1 MKKHSTIYIIGL
13 IISVILIGLYF
24 INTSNAFC
32 ILSCSIGAS
41 LIGAVALAFFL
52 ELSDKNKKKEDIST
66 FRKEKLTQ
74 IKSYLT
80 RVTEITIRK
89 FYNLNSD
96 KLEKD
101 KVYAVKYNDIK
112 DILINEY
119 TNFEI
124 SSYEQGVYNQQIID
138 FYNDGFSILDTIV
151 SMVNKIISQEDL
163 LVINKIF
170 TKEEIEILRTTTVTL
185 PVVDKNSLE
194 LTIYNVTFI
203 IDQLLNIPEIS
214 ILKDYYGV
222 YSVNDHRMAICDNN
236 KQPVIRPLNIIF
248 KLDESIRN
256 GEELIKTKEN
266 NNG

>member
-32 ILSCSIGAS
+32 ILSCSTGAS

-52 ELSDKNKKKEDIST
+52 EISDKKRKKEEIAT
-66 FRKEKLTQ
+66 FRKEKLNL

-80 RVTEITIRK
+80 RVLEITIRK
-89 FYNLNSD
+89 FYNLYSD

-101 KVYAVKYNDIK
+101 KVYAIKYNDIK
-112 DILINEY
+112 DILIDNF

-124 SSYEQGVYNQQIID
+124 ANYEKGIYDQQAIN
-138 FYNDGFSILDTIV
+138 FYNDGFSVLDTIV
-151 SMVNKIISQEDL
+151 GMVNKIISQEDL
-163 LVINKIF
+163 MIINKIF
-170 TKEEIEILRTTTVTL
+170 TKEEIEILRTTTITL
-185 PVVDKNSLE
+185 PVVDRNSLE

-214 ILKDYYGV
+214 MLKEYYGV
-222 YSVNDHRMAICDNN
+222 YSVNDHRMAICDNK

-248 KLDESIRN
+248 KLDESIKS
-256 GEELIKTKEN
+256 GEELINTIKEKK
-266 NNG
+266 